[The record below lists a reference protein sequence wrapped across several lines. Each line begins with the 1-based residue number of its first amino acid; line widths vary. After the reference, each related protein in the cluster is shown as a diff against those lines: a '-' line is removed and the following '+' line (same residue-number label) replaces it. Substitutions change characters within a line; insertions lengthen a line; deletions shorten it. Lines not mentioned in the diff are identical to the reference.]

1 MKILFLTRLFWPH
14 VGGVEKHV
22 NSLSS
27 SLSTRGYNFTVLT
40 TKYDSSLKSREKRDG
55 VEIVRFRQP
64 KIRFIGLLYTW
75 LWMLKNIDLI
85 NESEIIHAN
94 DVFIWYLP
102 FRFLFPRKP
111 VYTTFHGWEGKYP
124 IPFKSISQKKI
135 AAKLSTKTL
144 AVGEYI
150 GKYYGIKPDLVTY
163 GGVDIIQSSPASP
176 SEAGRAKYKIQND
189 KSIHSASSGL
199 MLSKV
204 EASKFNIIYV
214 GRLEEDTGL
223 PIFLDAFKRYRR
235 IDDGNK
241 LKIEFIGDG
250 KMRKDCEKNGR
261 VYGFVD
267 PAFHFAHASICF
279 ASGYLTILEAFA
291 NKCIVICA
299 YDNPLKRDYYQLTPF
314 RKWIISSNSSS
325 DIADTIADFSN
336 NRAKYQK
343 MIEEG
348 YNWVKTQTWEKVTNS
363 YLKLWGKGTIL

>member
-1 MKILFLTRLFWPH
+1 MRVLFLTRLYWPH

-22 NSLSS
+22 ASISKVLNTTGSKI
-27 SLSTRGYNFTVLT
+27 TVLT
-40 TKYDSSLKSREKRDG
+40 TRYDKSLKSKEKKEE

-64 KIRFIGLLYTW
+64 KYKYIGLIYTW

-85 NESEIIHAN
+85 YKSDLIHTN
-94 DVFIWYLP
+94 DVFIWYFP

-124 IPFKSISQKKI
+124 IPLKSILQKKI
-135 AAKLSTKTL
+135 AAILSTKTL

-150 GKYYGIKPDLVTY
+150 GKYYGIRPDRVTY
-163 GGVDIIQSSPASP
+163 GGVNIIQSSPASP
-176 SEAGRAKYKIQND
+176 SEAGRAKFKVQNYK
-189 KSIHSASSGL
+189 
-199 MLSKV
+199 
-204 EASKFNIIYV
+204 SKFKIIYV

-223 PIFLDAFKRYRR
+223 PIFLDAIKRYRR

-241 LKIEFIGDG
+241 YKDKYKIEFVGDG
-250 KMRKDCEKNGR
+250 KMRKECEKNGR

-267 PAFHFAHASICF
+267 PGPYYARASVCF

-291 NKCIVICA
+291 NKCLVICA
-299 YDNPLKRDYYQLTPF
+299 YDNPLKKDYYQLTPF
-314 RKWIISSNSSS
+314 KKWIISSNSSS
-325 DIADTIADFSN
+325 DIAETIADFSN
-336 NRAKYQK
+336 NNSKYQK

-363 YLKLWGKGTIL
+363 YLELWGVEKT